1 MLADSPAWA
10 AVYGVAGVHNRCFR
24 GPSPLTGK
32 ISGAHLRSAEHL
44 ALQGALDHPGPPST
58 DQADTDKVTPI
69 NNITSGHHRL
79 IIPLKSDM
87 ATDPLLPVI
96 RRYCRQLDTADRSP
110 VAGKY

>member
-44 ALQGALDHPGPPST
+44 ALQGALDHLGHHPLTKPTPM
-58 DQADTDKVTPI
+58 KVTPI

-96 RRYCRQLDTADRSP
+96 RRYCRQLDAANRSP

>member
-24 GPSPLTGK
+24 GSSPLTGK

-58 DQADTDKVTPI
+58 DQADTDESYPDQQY
-69 NNITSGHHRL
+69 HER
-79 IIPLKSDM
+79 P
-87 ATDPLLPVI
+87 P
-96 RRYCRQLDTADRSP
+96 SP
-110 VAGKY
+110 HYPFEKRHGY